1 MRTMTNK
8 NVWTLLLE
16 GHEDVVDLA
25 ENTVAA
31 AIGADA
37 NPKLLTEQIWKCTKY
52 VFGGPDKETG
62 SRANRLAAAFAG
74 ISRGLTS
81 SFGSAYAEVKEEFG
95 EEVDLLEVRNAESQA
110 LHAAVQALRETIAGD
125 SGDD

>member
-16 GHEDVVDLA
+16 GHEDVIDLA

-37 NPKLLTEQIWKCTKY
+37 DPKLLTEQIWKCTQY
-52 VFGGPDKETG
+52 IFDGPDKETG
-62 SRANRLAAAFAG
+62 RRANRLAAAFAG

-95 EEVDLLEVRNAESQA
+95 EQVDSLEVRNAESQA
-110 LHAAVQALRETIAGD
+110 LHAATQALRETIA
-125 SGDD
+125 SE